1 MENSPNS
8 HDFLYFFEFGDK
20 LQVTQGLSLEN
31 SPNSRPPNSGLE
43 FGEFSKLKKKLC
55 FLLKVVFLSL
65 ENSPNSGLEFGV
77 ISKLK
82 KNMRDQCFFDK
93 NNPRSRLFS
102 SEKWLITD
110 NFFEFGD
117 YSKLKF

>member
-1 MENSPNS
+1 MI
-8 HDFLYFFEFGDK
+8 FYIF
-20 LQVTQGLSLEN
+20 LSLEI
-31 SPNSRPPNSGLE
+31 SPNSRPE
-43 FGEFSKLKKKLC
+43 FGEFSKLKASKLRPC
-55 FLLKVVFLSL
+55 LENSPNSKRNCVFLLKVVFLSL